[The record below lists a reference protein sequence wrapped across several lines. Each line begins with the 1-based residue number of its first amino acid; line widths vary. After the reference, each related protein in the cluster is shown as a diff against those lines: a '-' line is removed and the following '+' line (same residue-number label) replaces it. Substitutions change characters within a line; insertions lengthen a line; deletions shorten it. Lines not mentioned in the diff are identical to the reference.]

1 MQIDLA
7 LPLRIMC
14 LHFKVQAGTEVSMQ
28 FAEDAVDILCPDKLA
43 CFPGNLAPERDASS
57 GHQYISRIQPVQ
69 QFQIHT
75 GYAVEAILIG
85 NGQDLSQLPASVLIS
100 GKETDVRIGI
110 IRLMTIHHPIGFSTK
125 DQLEGIIS
133 ELFEKSFGL
142 NERPKLEEV
151 ALITVLHAGENT
163 VPQRLCP
170 SGIVKIG
177 YMTILE
183 GREGV
188 GIGLM
193 IMVVLHAES
202 DAIPDHAS

>member
-1 MQIDLA
+1 M
-7 LPLRIMC
+7 
-14 LHFKVQAGTEVSMQ
+14 
-28 FAEDAVDILCPDKLA
+28 
-43 CFPGNLAPERDASS
+43 
-57 GHQYISRIQPVQ
+57 Q

-75 GYAVEAILIG
+75 RYAIETVFIS

-110 IRLMTIHHPIGFSTK
+110 IRLMTIYHPIGFSTK

-142 NERPKLEEV
+142 NERPKLEKV
-151 ALITVLHAGENT
+151 ALVTVLHAGENT

-170 SGIVKIG
+170 SGIVNIG
-177 YMTILE
+177 HVTVLE
-183 GREGV
+183 GSEGV

-193 IMVVLHAES
+193 IVVVLHAES
-202 DAIPDHAS
+202 DAAPDHAS